1 MRIMQRNYRCRGG
14 EIDLIARDGETL
26 VFVEV
31 KTRTRGSGELPEAS
45 LTARKRHR
53 LARAASAFMREH
65 RVGEVLY
72 RFDLVGCEVDSME
85 RWTVLHWRNI
95 IDYRKARVRRF

>member
-14 EIDLIARDGETL
+14 EIDIVARDGETL

-31 KTRTRGSGELPEAS
+31 KTRTLGGPELPEAA

-53 LARAASAFMREH
+53 LARAASAFMREYKV
-65 RVGEVLY
+65 RDVVF
-72 RFDLVGCEVDSME
+72 RFDLVGCEVDDSDE
-85 RWTVLHWRNI
+85 WVIHHWKNV
-95 IDYRKARVRRF
+95 IDYRKALVRRH